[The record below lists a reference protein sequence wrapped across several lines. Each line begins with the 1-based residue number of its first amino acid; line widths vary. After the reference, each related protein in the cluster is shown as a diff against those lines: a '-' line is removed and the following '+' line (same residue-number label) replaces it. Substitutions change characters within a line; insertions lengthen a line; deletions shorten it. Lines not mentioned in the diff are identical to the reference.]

1 MVLHFERGF
10 VNLIIDIDKVVYITV
25 KKDEKSG
32 IMDRSVEIGMATG
45 QTFVIPTNYGE
56 TTELMNVLNRYI
68 SMRLDYTKTV
78 NPFLKD
84 KVRYTVSENAYKA
97 CKMLGI
103 VTFEDLVKHTRQ
115 DLLNLPQIGKKSLNE
130 FDEALEQRCLRFGYF
145 ENNEDHEAEV

>member
-32 IMDRSVEIGMATG
+32 IMDRAVEIGMATG

-56 TTELMNVLNRYI
+56 TTELMNVLKRYI
-68 SMRLDYTKTV
+68 SMRPDYTKTV

-103 VTFEDLVKHTRQ
+103 VTFEDLVKHSRQ
-115 DLLNLPQIGKKSLNE
+115 ELLSLPQIGKKSLNE
-130 FDEALEQRCLRFGYF
+130 FDEALEQRCLMFGYF
-145 ENNEDHEAEV
+145 NNCDHETEV